1 MKTSEILA
9 LIGAGYTK
17 ADIDAMEQGE
27 NGKPEEETP
36 KKETEVKPEPV
47 NESKPEPNANA
58 ELLDA
63 IRGLTALVQKNNVR
77 DKAQPVEAV
86 TPDVKKD
93 VDDLLLNLYNN

>member
-17 ADIDAMEQGE
+17 AEIDAMDAGE
-27 NGKPEEETP
+27 NGKPEAETP
-36 KKETEVKPEPV
+36 KTETELKPEPV
-47 NESKPEPNANA
+47 KVEESKPDTNA
-58 ELLDA
+58 ELLEA

-77 DKAQPVEAV
+77 DKAQPAEAV
-86 TPDVKKD
+86 KTDVKKD